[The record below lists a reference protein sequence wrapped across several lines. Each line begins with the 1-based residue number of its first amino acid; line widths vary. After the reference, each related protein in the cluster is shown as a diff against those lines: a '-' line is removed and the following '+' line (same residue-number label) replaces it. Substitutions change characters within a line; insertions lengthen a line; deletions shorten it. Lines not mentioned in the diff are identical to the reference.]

1 MSDYNFDDSVMG
13 LLIEAL
19 RAAGYNQ
26 IATKR
31 ILMHLY
37 TASTIIPPEQAKD
50 ALADFRKA
58 NNL

>member
-1 MSDYNFDDSVMG
+1 MSDYNFDDSTIG

-31 ILMHLY
+31 ILTHLY
-37 TASTIIPPEQAKD
+37 TAANIISLEQAKD
-50 ALADFRKA
+50 TFYNFKKTTGF
-58 NNL
+58 